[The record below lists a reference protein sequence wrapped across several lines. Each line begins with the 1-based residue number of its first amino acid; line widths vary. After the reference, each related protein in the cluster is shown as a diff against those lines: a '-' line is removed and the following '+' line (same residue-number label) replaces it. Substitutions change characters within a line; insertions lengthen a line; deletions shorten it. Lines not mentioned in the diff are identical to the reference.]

1 MQRHFDNRGSSDTSM
16 LRLNPTDISITEFTH
31 SPHLPDQRF
40 FLSRSELP
48 CLLISTAPVST
59 RYQVLHKRERACFLA
74 IQKLHMAL
82 SSPFLTPAQEARSF
96 IPPKKKECDSSHK
109 KRDDDG
115 GCHNIRSGEGRKGRV
130 IPRERNAECSSPLP
144 RIRFVSSLASGQR
157 RRRQAGPQ
165 QRRAGPPARG

>member
-1 MQRHFDNRGSSDTSM
+1 M
-16 LRLNPTDISITEFTH
+16 LRLNPTDISITESSH

-96 IPPKKKECDSSHK
+96 IPPQKKSAIHRTRKETMMEVATTSDQG
-109 KRDDDG
+109 R
-115 GCHNIRSGEGRKGRV
+115 EGRG
-130 IPRERNAECSSPLP
+130 
-144 RIRFVSSLASGQR
+144 G
-157 RRRQAGPQ
+157 
-165 QRRAGPPARG
+165 